1 MMRDNVLGNQLWSTY
16 ETLTLREGI
25 ASFLSP
31 FDFND
36 YFFGLVAFKYLS
48 EKLEIFVD
56 GELKKENKTF
66 EDAWVLDDYKAAI
79 KSNSLRQLG
88 YFVEPK
94 HLFKNILNNAKST
107 DYVLEELG
115 NALKSLGDSSIGT
128 ESEEDFASI
137 FEDLDL
143 NSTKIGKNKSIRNK
157 VIL

>member
-1 MMRDNVLGNQLWSTY
+1 MWDNDLGNQLWSTY
-16 ETLTLREGI
+16 KTLTLREGI

-31 FDFND
+31 CDFND

-107 DYVLEELG
+107 DYVL
-115 NALKSLGDSSIGT
+115 
-128 ESEEDFASI
+128 
-137 FEDLDL
+137 
-143 NSTKIGKNKSIRNK
+143 
-157 VIL
+157 